1 MSTVPQRLRQALAG
15 ALPKTLKD
23 LSAELSASE
32 RELEGALE
40 KLARTLRREGVKL
53 AVEPARC
60 VACGFEFET
69 RERVTKPSRCPSC
82 RSERIVAPRFS
93 IPA

>member
-1 MSTVPQRLRQALAG
+1 MLTVPQRLRQALTG
-15 ALPKTLKD
+15 AEPKTLKD
-23 LSAELSASE
+23 LSAELSTSE
-32 RELEGALE
+32 KDLVGALE
-40 KLARTLRREGVKL
+40 KLERSLRRESVKL

-69 RERVTKPSRCPSC
+69 RVRVSKPSRCPSC

-93 IPA
+93 IP